1 MDNSFRS
8 LSYVILFA
16 GLSASVFGIIG
27 FLNTAYADNSNMTNT
42 GMNATVS
49 ANATASANMTTSM
62 TGNMTGNMNGTTIS
76 PPPVQKM
83 MDPLQQFKSGIS
95 ANSVQCNAGLTLVI
109 KIEDGSPACV
119 TSPIAQA
126 LVARSWGTLP

>member
-16 GLSASVFGIIG
+16 GLSAGAFGIIG
-27 FLNTAYADNSNMTNT
+27 FLNTAYADNNMTNT

-49 ANATASANMTTSM
+49 ANATASANMTEGM
-62 TGNMTGNMNGTTIS
+62 NGNMTGKMNETATS

-83 MDPLQQFKSGIS
+83 MDPLQQFKSGTS
-95 ANSVQCNAGLTLVI
+95 ANSVQCGAGLTLVI

-119 TSPIAQA
+119 TSAVAQV